1 MLITL
6 TPEDVRYS
14 DFRGGD
20 QLSETPG
27 GGKSPE
33 MTNVH
38 VQGLFMVVALD
49 PLPFEL
55 L

>member
-1 MLITL
+1 M
-6 TPEDVRYS
+6 S
-14 DFRGGD
+14 DIVI
-20 QLSETPG
+20 SG
-27 GGKSPE
+27 GGPVVRDSGWGHGAE

>member
-1 MLITL
+1 M
-6 TPEDVRYS
+6 S
-14 DFRGGD
+14 DIVI
-20 QLSETPG
+20 SG
-27 GGKSPE
+27 GGPVVRDSGWGQISGDGAE